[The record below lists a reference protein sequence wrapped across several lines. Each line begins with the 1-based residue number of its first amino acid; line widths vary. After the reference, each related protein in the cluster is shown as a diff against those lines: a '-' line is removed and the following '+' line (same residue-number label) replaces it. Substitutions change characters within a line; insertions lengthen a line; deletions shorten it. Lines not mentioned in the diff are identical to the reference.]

1 MVMINRA
8 TKELTLKIVYYGPG
22 LCGKTTN
29 LEYIYSTAN
38 PERKGKLLTV
48 STETDRTL
56 FFDFLP
62 VELGSIRGMK
72 VRIQLYTVPGQVFY
86 DATRRIV
93 LRGSDGVVFV
103 SDSQKIMMDAN
114 VESVENLKT
123 NLKLNN
129 LDPET
134 IPLVMQYNK
143 QDLQD
148 LASVEELQE
157 KINWRNVPYFLSVAT
172 IGDGVN
178 ETLRKIIE
186 SVIRDFHDKERSLK
200 EGGRLGRVDAGIQ
213 EEKAPEPEEVETP
226 IPTYKDFH
234 EIEFEEKAVNG
245 LEPETAEGGPE
256 VGEEGPETSAEIEEE
271 SPSVDES
278 EEVVDVEEVNEIGEI
293 DEVEEEII
301 DLDSF
306 DEELEG
312 ESELE
317 IEEVE
322 SSSLEVAAMASAGA
336 AEDEPDNETAG
347 ETEEASEEGDADES
361 AGDETVRFVV
371 VREALKDLSMR
382 LKGIA
387 DETERVRKI
396 LNALEDKL
404 EDH

>member
-1 MVMINRA
+1 MINRA

-48 STETDRTL
+48 TTETDRTL

-103 SDSQKIMMDAN
+103 SDSQQIMMDAN

-123 NLKLNN
+123 NLQLNN

-143 QDLQD
+143 QDLND
-148 LASVEELQE
+148 LASVEDLQE

-186 SVIRDFHDKERSLK
+186 NVIRDFHNKERSLK
-200 EGGRLGRVDAGIQ
+200 ESVQMGGVEAKIQ
-213 EEKAPEPEEVETP
+213 EEKAPEPEKEETQ
-226 IPTYKDFH
+226 IPAYEDPH
-234 EIEFEEKAVNG
+234 EIVFEE
-245 LEPETAEGGPE
+245 ETAGSDDSETTEGE
-256 VGEEGPETSAEIEEE
+256 SESVGEEPRTSGGIEEE
-271 SPSVDES
+271 PQA
-278 EEVVDVEEVNEIGEI
+278 VEEVEDI
-293 DEVEEEII
+293 DEEVI

-306 DEELEG
+306 DEELED
-312 ESELE
+312 ESEPD
-317 IEEVE
+317 IKEVE
-322 SSSLEVAAMASAGA
+322 PPRVEAPTMEGGEIANISVGDEK
-336 AEDEPDNETAG
+336 AE
-347 ETEEASEEGDADES
+347 ETEVVSDSGASSEPVVEED
-361 AGDETVRFVV
+361 VRVVV
-371 VREALKDLSMR
+371 VREALKDLSIR

-396 LNALEDKL
+396 LNALEDRLK
-404 EDH
+404 DH